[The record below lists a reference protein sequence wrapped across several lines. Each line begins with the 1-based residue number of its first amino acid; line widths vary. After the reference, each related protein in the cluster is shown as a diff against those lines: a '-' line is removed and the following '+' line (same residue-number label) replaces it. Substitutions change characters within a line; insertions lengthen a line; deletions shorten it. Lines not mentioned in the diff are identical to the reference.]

1 MAAGEKF
8 EQEYYIPLGVRADQ
22 MFVSVQD
29 VNGKTVIRKRLKLGS
44 EEDVAESYIG
54 ILTDTPEA
62 LSYLDGAGIRYGT
75 LRTRAVFLDAEQ
87 APDDRLGYDPL
98 DLVIVSGFDLDS
110 LSDVQYEALR
120 RWVEDGGTILF
131 GGGVDC
137 ARNYG
142 RFAEKVLE
150 PPYLD
155 AVTVPVSLGGETAPG
170 EQTGEI
176 QAECVDVNL
185 KNGSTLL
192 AGEVFPLLSHTNCK
206 RGRIVAAAFS
216 MDAISDLC
224 LTNPSSFEKLYT
236 LVLGSDT
243 VDELAQED
251 YYGYSGSYFSV
262 QGLVNTG
269 NAGRL
274 PKVAAYTVIV
284 VVYLLLIGPGIYFY
298 LKKRGIYR
306 YYLPA
311 VTLGAFLFTGI
322 IYALGVK
329 TRFREPF
336 VTYASILDTSGEE
349 AEEATYMNIRSPY
362 NKPYSVSLK
371 PGYEVR
377 PMTRSYYYDAVSA
390 VRFTGEE
397 EYHTNFVYQPE
408 RVEIKMRDTVAFSP
422 NLFTLRRELEKTD
435 AMGVQGNISYFDG
448 VVSGTVKNC
457 FEEPL
462 ENAALLINGKAVL
475 LGRLE
480 PGQTVSLDG
489 KESCNYPVS
498 YSYAAAQMVTGAD
511 QYEKAEIEDPDYLKA
526 QERTRLLSFY
536 LDSGAG
542 RNPSEA
548 CLVAFSTRKLQGE
561 EDFLADARTLRE
573 GFCMVTESI
582 PLNREKDGKLYRSAL
597 EEDPTVLAGN
607 YEAAYNTMYSGETAE
622 AATVEY
628 SLGSD
633 LVIEKLTFET
643 LSPRFSENPL
653 YPYMSSFSGS
663 MYFYNYET
671 GRNDR
676 IELKSEYSAK
686 ELSPYL
692 SPSNTLT
699 VKYVPEQT
707 GEYGWESQ
715 LPRIYVVGRRE
726 VMLTI
731 KNLRKRYGNFQ
742 ALDGLNLE
750 VADGELFGFVGPNG
764 AGKTTTLKI
773 LAGLLVPD
781 EGEVEIGGLDVYSD
795 GKELRRRIGY
805 VPDFFGV
812 YDNLKVS
819 EYMEFF
825 ASCYGITGLQART
838 RCHTLLEQV
847 RLEDKEDFFVDGLS
861 RGMKQRL
868 CLARALIH
876 DPDLLI
882 LDEPASG
889 LDPRTRVEYTAILK
903 ELRDQG
909 KTLLV
914 SSHILSELSELC
926 TSIGIIEQGR
936 TVLQGSMDQ
945 IFARINSS
953 NPLLISIFS
962 QKEKALAIL
971 KSHPCVQTI
980 AVQGD
985 EIKLG
990 FLGDR
995 QDEALLLQQLIDA
1008 DVMVSSFMREK
1019 GSLESLFMQITGH
1032 EEERA
1037 VLKHEMESGI

>member
-1 MAAGEKF
+1 M
-8 EQEYYIPLGVRADQ
+8 
-22 MFVSVQD
+22 
-29 VNGKTVIRKRLKLGS
+29 
-44 EEDVAESYIG
+44 
-54 ILTDTPEA
+54 
-62 LSYLDGAGIRYGT
+62 
-75 LRTRAVFLDAEQ
+75 
-87 APDDRLGYDPL
+87 
-98 DLVIVSGFDLDS
+98 
-110 LSDVQYEALR
+110 
-120 RWVEDGGTILF
+120 
-131 GGGVDC
+131 
-137 ARNYG
+137 
-142 RFAEKVLE
+142 LE

-155 AVTVPVSLGGETAPG
+155 AVIVPVSLGGETAPG

-206 RGRIVAAAFS
+206 QGRIVAAAFS

-489 KESCNYPVS
+489 KESCDYPVS

-526 QERTRLLSFY
+526 QEWTRLLSFY

-726 VMLTI
+726 
-731 KNLRKRYGNFQ
+731 
-742 ALDGLNLE
+742 
-750 VADGELFGFVGPNG
+750 
-764 AGKTTTLKI
+764 
-773 LAGLLVPD
+773 
-781 EGEVEIGGLDVYSD
+781 
-795 GKELRRRIGY
+795 
-805 VPDFFGV
+805 
-812 YDNLKVS
+812 
-819 EYMEFF
+819 
-825 ASCYGITGLQART
+825 
-838 RCHTLLEQV
+838 
-847 RLEDKEDFFVDGLS
+847 
-861 RGMKQRL
+861 
-868 CLARALIH
+868 
-876 DPDLLI
+876 
-882 LDEPASG
+882 
-889 LDPRTRVEYTAILK
+889 
-903 ELRDQG
+903 
-909 KTLLV
+909 
-914 SSHILSELSELC
+914 
-926 TSIGIIEQGR
+926 
-936 TVLQGSMDQ
+936 
-945 IFARINSS
+945 
-953 NPLLISIFS
+953 
-962 QKEKALAIL
+962 
-971 KSHPCVQTI
+971 
-980 AVQGD
+980 
-985 EIKLG
+985 
-990 FLGDR
+990 
-995 QDEALLLQQLIDA
+995 
-1008 DVMVSSFMREK
+1008 
-1019 GSLESLFMQITGH
+1019 
-1032 EEERA
+1032 
-1037 VLKHEMESGI
+1037 

>member
-1 MAAGEKF
+1 MQKKRGIQFFFAILIGWMALFCLPAGYAYASQKEADAPLSMDVSYGFDNTAKSDRYLRVTVLLNNDTAPFEGTLEFLTAQSSLEAYQYSYPLSLAAGEKF

-75 LRTRAVFLDAEQ
+75 LRTR
-87 APDDRLGYDPL
+87 
-98 DLVIVSGFDLDS
+98 
-110 LSDVQYEALR
+110 
-120 RWVEDGGTILF
+120 
-131 GGGVDC
+131 
-137 ARNYG
+137 
-142 RFAEKVLE
+142 

-206 RGRIVAAAFS
+206 QGRIVAAAFS

-489 KESCNYPVS
+489 KESCDYPVS

-676 IELKSEYSAK
+676 IELKSEYSAE

-726 VMLTI
+726 
-731 KNLRKRYGNFQ
+731 
-742 ALDGLNLE
+742 
-750 VADGELFGFVGPNG
+750 
-764 AGKTTTLKI
+764 
-773 LAGLLVPD
+773 
-781 EGEVEIGGLDVYSD
+781 
-795 GKELRRRIGY
+795 
-805 VPDFFGV
+805 
-812 YDNLKVS
+812 
-819 EYMEFF
+819 
-825 ASCYGITGLQART
+825 
-838 RCHTLLEQV
+838 
-847 RLEDKEDFFVDGLS
+847 
-861 RGMKQRL
+861 
-868 CLARALIH
+868 
-876 DPDLLI
+876 
-882 LDEPASG
+882 
-889 LDPRTRVEYTAILK
+889 
-903 ELRDQG
+903 
-909 KTLLV
+909 
-914 SSHILSELSELC
+914 
-926 TSIGIIEQGR
+926 
-936 TVLQGSMDQ
+936 
-945 IFARINSS
+945 
-953 NPLLISIFS
+953 
-962 QKEKALAIL
+962 
-971 KSHPCVQTI
+971 
-980 AVQGD
+980 
-985 EIKLG
+985 
-990 FLGDR
+990 
-995 QDEALLLQQLIDA
+995 
-1008 DVMVSSFMREK
+1008 
-1019 GSLESLFMQITGH
+1019 
-1032 EEERA
+1032 
-1037 VLKHEMESGI
+1037 

>member
-1 MAAGEKF
+1 M
-8 EQEYYIPLGVRADQ
+8 
-22 MFVSVQD
+22 
-29 VNGKTVIRKRLKLGS
+29 
-44 EEDVAESYIG
+44 
-54 ILTDTPEA
+54 
-62 LSYLDGAGIRYGT
+62 
-75 LRTRAVFLDAEQ
+75 
-87 APDDRLGYDPL
+87 
-98 DLVIVSGFDLDS
+98 
-110 LSDVQYEALR
+110 
-120 RWVEDGGTILF
+120 
-131 GGGVDC
+131 
-137 ARNYG
+137 
-142 RFAEKVLE
+142 
-150 PPYLD
+150 
-155 AVTVPVSLGGETAPG
+155 
-170 EQTGEI
+170 
-176 QAECVDVNL
+176 
-185 KNGSTLL
+185 
-192 AGEVFPLLSHTNCK
+192 
-206 RGRIVAAAFS
+206 
-216 MDAISDLC
+216 
-224 LTNPSSFEKLYT
+224 
-236 LVLGSDT
+236 
-243 VDELAQED
+243 
-251 YYGYSGSYFSV
+251 
-262 QGLVNTG
+262 
-269 NAGRL
+269 
-274 PKVAAYTVIV
+274 
-284 VVYLLLIGPGIYFY
+284 
-298 LKKRGIYR
+298 
-306 YYLPA
+306 
-311 VTLGAFLFTGI
+311 
-322 IYALGVK
+322 
-329 TRFREPF
+329 
-336 VTYASILDTSGEE
+336 TYASILDTSGEE

-489 KESCNYPVS
+489 KESCDYPVS
-498 YSYAAAQMVTGAD
+498 YSYAVAQMVTGAD

-643 LSPRFSENPL
+643 LSPRFSENPF

-676 IELKSEYSAK
+676 IELKSEYSAE

-726 VMLTI
+726 
-731 KNLRKRYGNFQ
+731 
-742 ALDGLNLE
+742 
-750 VADGELFGFVGPNG
+750 
-764 AGKTTTLKI
+764 
-773 LAGLLVPD
+773 
-781 EGEVEIGGLDVYSD
+781 
-795 GKELRRRIGY
+795 
-805 VPDFFGV
+805 
-812 YDNLKVS
+812 
-819 EYMEFF
+819 
-825 ASCYGITGLQART
+825 
-838 RCHTLLEQV
+838 
-847 RLEDKEDFFVDGLS
+847 
-861 RGMKQRL
+861 
-868 CLARALIH
+868 
-876 DPDLLI
+876 
-882 LDEPASG
+882 
-889 LDPRTRVEYTAILK
+889 
-903 ELRDQG
+903 
-909 KTLLV
+909 
-914 SSHILSELSELC
+914 
-926 TSIGIIEQGR
+926 
-936 TVLQGSMDQ
+936 
-945 IFARINSS
+945 
-953 NPLLISIFS
+953 
-962 QKEKALAIL
+962 
-971 KSHPCVQTI
+971 
-980 AVQGD
+980 
-985 EIKLG
+985 
-990 FLGDR
+990 
-995 QDEALLLQQLIDA
+995 
-1008 DVMVSSFMREK
+1008 
-1019 GSLESLFMQITGH
+1019 
-1032 EEERA
+1032 
-1037 VLKHEMESGI
+1037 